1 MLNLDGPRER
11 ESLAFQKKR
20 DLDDTLVQ
28 VSEFIS
34 NSESVILSLK

>member
-11 ESLAFQKKR
+11 VFGFPEKR

-34 NSESVILSLK
+34 NSESVILNLK